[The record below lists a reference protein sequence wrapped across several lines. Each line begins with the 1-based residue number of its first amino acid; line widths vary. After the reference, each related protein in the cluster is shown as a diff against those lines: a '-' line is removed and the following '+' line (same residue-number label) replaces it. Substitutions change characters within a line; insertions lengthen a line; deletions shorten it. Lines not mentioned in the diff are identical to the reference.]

1 VNVPKTRDYDVV
13 LYGAGGF
20 TGRQTVA
27 YFTKHAPA
35 GLRWAIAGPRFH
47 TLEAARRDAGAP
59 LGADDVFVANSNDQA
74 AVDAVVGRTR
84 VLLSTAGPFALYGT
98 SIVDACVRLGTH
110 YVDITG
116 ETVWVHDIITAYHQR
131 AAADGTRIIPCC
143 GFDSVPSDLGAL
155 LVARR
160 LQEALGAPCAEAR
173 AYVRLKGGLNG
184 GTVASLLNVIKSPR
198 RKGLD
203 DPFLLDPPSSHSER
217 QKILSADLKR
227 PRYDPDAGFWTGPFV
242 MAPTNTRVVRRSAAL
257 YAQWGEPYGPD
268 FVYTECS
275 KYDGAFA
282 SAKAIAGTTALGAFV
297 ALLRQPLTRRL
308 LETVLPKPGAGPST
322 KTMDEGWFTCE
333 LLGVGEGG
341 KQVRAVISY
350 QGDPGNRATVTFLCE
365 SALAIALHVHSL
377 PGGRERGGVLTPA
390 TALGPV
396 LVDRLRRA
404 GVAIEVGH
412 W

>member
-1 VNVPKTRDYDVV
+1 MPAGSPRAYDVV

-27 YFTKHAPA
+27 YFAKHAPA
-35 GLRWAIAGPRFH
+35 GLRWAIAGPRLH
-47 TLEAARRDAGAP
+47 TLEAARRDARAP
-59 LGADDVFVANSNDQA
+59 LGDADVFVANSNDQR

-98 SIVDACVRLGTH
+98 PVVDACIRLGTH

-116 ETVWVHDIITAYHQR
+116 ETAWVHDLITAYHER
-131 AAADGTRIIPCC
+131 AVADGIRIIPCC

-155 LVARR
+155 LIARH
-160 LQEALGAPCAEAR
+160 LQEVHGVPCAEAR
-173 AYVRLKGGLNG
+173 GYVRLKGGLNG
-184 GTVASLLNVIKSPR
+184 GTVASLLNLIRSPR
-198 RKGLD
+198 RKGLS

-217 QKILSADLKR
+217 QRILSADLKR

-242 MAPTNTRVVRRSAAL
+242 MAPTNTRIVRRSAAL
-257 YAQWGEPYGPD
+257 FAQWGAPYGPD
-268 FVYTECS
+268 FVYTECA
-275 KYDGAFA
+275 KYAGAFA
-282 SAKAIAGTTALGAFV
+282 GAKAIAGTIGLGAFI

-322 KTMDEGWFTCE
+322 KTMDEGWFTCQ

-341 KQVRAVISY
+341 KQARGVISY
-350 QGDPGNRATVTFLCE
+350 RGDPGNRATVTFLCE
-365 SALAIALHVHSL
+365 SALALALQAHSL

-390 TALGPV
+390 TALGTV

-404 GVAIEVGH
+404 GVTIDVGH